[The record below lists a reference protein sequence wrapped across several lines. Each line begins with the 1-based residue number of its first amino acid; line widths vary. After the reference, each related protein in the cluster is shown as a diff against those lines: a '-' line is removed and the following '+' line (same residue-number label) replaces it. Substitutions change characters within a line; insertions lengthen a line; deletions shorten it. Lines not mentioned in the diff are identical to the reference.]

1 MAAEMDW
8 DKTVG
13 AAEDVRRI
21 FEHIPAILVGL
32 EGPDHRFVAVNAA
45 YRGFSPL
52 LDTVG
57 QPAREVYPELEGQ
70 QIYEMLDRVYQTGE
84 PQSGSEWRLQTDYDG
99 SGVEERYFDFVV
111 TPRRRADGSIEGVQL
126 IVDDVTS
133 RVRARQAAEARVE
146 ELSERYRN
154 VRDSATVMQQALLA
168 ASVPVVPGAD
178 IAAEYLVAA
187 EDTAARRLVRRAGPR
202 GSVGARRWRRRGP
215 RRGGRS
221 GHVAITYGV
230 THADLGGVHG
240 RRGA

>member
-99 SGVEERYFDFVV
+99 SGVEER
-111 TPRRRADGSIEGVQL
+111 
-126 IVDDVTS
+126 
-133 RVRARQAAEARVE
+133 
-146 ELSERYRN
+146 
-154 VRDSATVMQQALLA
+154 
-168 ASVPVVPGAD
+168 
-178 IAAEYLVAA
+178 
-187 EDTAARRLVRRAGPR
+187 
-202 GSVGARRWRRRGP
+202 
-215 RRGGRS
+215 
-221 GHVAITYGV
+221 
-230 THADLGGVHG
+230 
-240 RRGA
+240 